1 MSKRTIV
8 GWLFF
13 CVFLFRRFSDCQQK
27 FSVHFV
33 FECLQVVKTTICVFR
48 GKFWRFSIFIF
59 LKVISL
65 AFWKVS
71 NFERY
76 SSRNCIL
83 RIPTTIRLLFLGTS
97 HFFWKFQ
104 NSTRTK
110 SDFWPK
116 ISQVFKTANCVFR
129 GSFDDIKVFVLIGFF
144 SFQKVWEFEP
154 IFLAFPDKKT
164 KDGC

>member
-13 CVFLFRRFSDCQQK
+13 CVFLFRMFSDCQQK

-83 RIPTTIRLLFLGTS
+83 RIPTTIRLLFLGIS
-97 HFFWKFQ
+97 HFFEIFRIRLEQ
-104 NSTRTK
+104 
-110 SDFWPK
+110 
-116 ISQVFKTANCVFR
+116 SQTFGPEIQEVFKTAKYVFR
-129 GSFDDIKVFVLIGFF
+129 GSFDAIKKFCIDWIFQFSESLRNWANFF
-144 SFQKVWEFEP
+144 GTSGQKN
-154 IFLAFPDKKT
+154 
-164 KDGC
+164 